1 MDRRH
6 LPPQQPSRK
15 AIKTAWSMR
24 NFEKEFF
31 DRLEDDLG
39 ASPTQDSAAEAVPD
53 PPPPGEMEQP
63 DVAT

>member
-1 MDRRH
+1 
-6 LPPQQPSRK
+6 
-15 AIKTAWSMR
+15 MR